1 MNNKFVIKLF
11 FYRPKKTQSKL
22 LAGAIVVKRTCDEN
36 TNPLKKQKL
45 ITDETKTSPEKSKGL
60 IILYTF

>member
-1 MNNKFVIKLF
+1 MFIKLF

-22 LAGAIVVKRTCDEN
+22 LAGAIVVKRTSDES

-45 ITDETKTSPEKSKGL
+45 ITDETKNLLEKSKGL
-60 IILYTF
+60 ILLYIF

>member
-1 MNNKFVIKLF
+1 MKLL

-22 LAGAIVVKRTCDEN
+22 LAGAIVVKRTCDES
-36 TNPLKKQKL
+36 TNPKKKQKL
-45 ITDETKTSPEKSKGL
+45 ITDETKNSLEKSKGL